1 MFEGNRYYGHGRA
14 IKEWASWPRSLPL
27 PVALQHGW
35 ASVPL
40 NMPWYQKEGLPQV
53 WLWTEQDVRAVR
65 EERESSV
72 KAVGAP
78 WLYHP
83 RSQGEPG
90 PGEGVLV
97 FPVHGAARVGIQS
110 DWTSWAVD
118 LARTA
123 RTRGPVT
130 VCMYQDDLL
139 AGRERPFLQAGLK
152 VTTLGNRM
160 RTDYLDRWFD
170 LVEQSAL
177 VVSNGPTTALLYA
190 GAWGRDILLEG
201 PESKFINLSDPL
213 WPLGAVV
220 MPEAMAVRR
229 EQLRDVLVGH
239 SRKADQKRFCLD
251 ELGMASRLGQ
261 VRCTNCWSN

>member
-1 MFEGNRYYGHGRA
+1 
-14 IKEWASWPRSLPL
+14 
-27 PVALQHGW
+27 
-35 ASVPL
+35 
-40 NMPWYQKEGLPQV
+40 
-53 WLWTEQDVRAVR
+53 
-65 EERESSV
+65 
-72 KAVGAP
+72 
-78 WLYHP
+78 
-83 RSQGEPG
+83 
-90 PGEGVLV
+90 
-97 FPVHGAARVGIQS
+97 
-110 DWTSWAVD
+110 
-118 LARTA
+118 
-123 RTRGPVT
+123 
-130 VCMYQDDLL
+130 MYQDDLL